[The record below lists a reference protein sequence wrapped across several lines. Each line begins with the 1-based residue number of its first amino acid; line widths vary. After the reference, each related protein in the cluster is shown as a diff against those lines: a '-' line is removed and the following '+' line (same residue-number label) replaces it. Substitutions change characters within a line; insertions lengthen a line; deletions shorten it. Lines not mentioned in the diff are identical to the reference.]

1 MSNYFKL
8 VIYKF
13 TIKEKK
19 NYLWEWKLEAYVFFK
34 KIKNDCDNSYMSIS
48 TRLFSKY
55 LGDYSS
61 PSPNMTLP
69 LAVRIYFFKEDG
81 QAHKMVTQITMFY
94 LLD

>member
-19 NYLWEWKLEAYVFFK
+19 NYLWEWKLEAYVIFK

-69 LAVRIYFFKEDG
+69 LAVRI
-81 QAHKMVTQITMFY
+81 
-94 LLD
+94 

>member
-1 MSNYFKL
+1 MYSLK
-8 VIYKF
+8 
-13 TIKEKK
+13 
-19 NYLWEWKLEAYVFFK
+19 K

-69 LAVRIYFFKEDG
+69 LAVRFYFFKEDG
-81 QAHKMVTQITMFY
+81 RALKMVTQTTMFY
-94 LLD
+94 LLDWRFFNGVTS